1 MEYIIKVP
9 HTFEKE
15 NLYLILLQNFHYICI
30 PNYNKNNL
38 LHQVLNHCSKKMA
51 GGGSS
56 DLLEIF
62 FFGVILD
69 CFNEM
74 YCKIENV
81 MRG

>member
-15 NLYLILLQNFHYICI
+15 NLYLILLQNVHYICI

-38 LHQVLNHCSKKMA
+38 LHQVVNHYSKKMA

-62 FFGVILD
+62 FWELF
-69 CFNEM
+69 
-74 YCKIENV
+74 
-81 MRG
+81 